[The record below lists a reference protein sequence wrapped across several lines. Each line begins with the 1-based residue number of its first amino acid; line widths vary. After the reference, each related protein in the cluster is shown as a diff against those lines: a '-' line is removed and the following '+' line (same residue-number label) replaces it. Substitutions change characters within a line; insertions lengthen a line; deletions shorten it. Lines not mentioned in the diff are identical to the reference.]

1 MLMNVL
7 LHILISSFGWLM
19 MKTTL
24 IFWYRRRILVF
35 RDETFYLI
43 LSFTLNLCV
52 LLFALFKNGS
62 LILQTLLLL
71 AVEILILGVPWV
83 VERYRRQEFEKNLL
97 WGLDALLLSVRGGK
111 SFHES
116 LYDSYKKDKHSRQG
130 FYFSEICRLI
140 HSKQEK
146 PPETPSLLIQG
157 VFAELRSIGLSSHR
171 VADRLKSYRHILALQ
186 FKIERRSKAATLQ
199 ARAQS
204 WVMVLL
210 FSGGLVH
217 ILGNYNFDDVKMT
230 LCLSVFFFVIGTI
243 WVQRLGRNTKW
254 KV

>member
-1 MLMNVL
+1 
-7 LHILISSFGWLM
+7 

-24 IFWYRRRILVF
+24 LFWYRRRILLF
-35 RDETFYLI
+35 RDETFYLV
-43 LSFTLNLCV
+43 LSFILNLCV
-52 LLFALFKNGS
+52 LLFALLENKS
-62 LILQTLLLL
+62 LVFQTLSIL

-83 VERYRRQEFEKNLL
+83 VERFRRREFEQNLL

-116 LYDSYKKDKHSRQG
+116 LYDSYKKDKLSRQG

-146 PPETPSLLIQG
+146 PPETPSHLIQG
-157 VFAELRSIGLSSHR
+157 VFSELRAISLSSHR
-171 VADRLKSYRHILALQ
+171 VGDRLKSYRHILALQ
-186 FKIERRSKAATLQ
+186 FKIERKSKAATLQ

-210 FSGGLVH
+210 FSGGVVH
-217 ILGNYNFDDVKMT
+217 ILGNYNFEDIKWALYV
-230 LCLSVFFFVIGTI
+230 SVFFFLIGTI